1 MKVNIA
7 QPQIGQEE
15 IKAVTEVLKSGM
27 LAQGPKVAEF
37 EEKFAQFIGV
47 RYAIA
52 TTSGT
57 TALHV
62 ALLSAGIGPGDEVI
76 TAPLTFIATANAI
89 LYTGARPVFV
99 DIDEVTFNIDSEK
112 IKKSITKKT
121 RAIMPVHLY
130 GQSANMTKI
139 ISVAKKHKLTVIED
153 ACQAHGAR
161 WKEKKVGSFGVG
173 AFSFYPTKNM
183 TTGEGGMITTDSK
196 EIYEKAC
203 LIRAHGSKV
212 KYYHDIL
219 GYNFRLTDIGAAI
232 GIEQLKKLP
241 RFNKA
246 RQKNAAFLSKKLA
259 KIAGLIVPHVDKNAE
274 HVFHQYT
281 IRITPEFGLP
291 RDEVLKKLTEADIGT
306 AIFYPLPIN
315 EQKFYR
321 QMGYRSKTPIAEK
334 LAKEV
339 LSLPVHPGLKQKD
352 LEYIVRVMRNC
363 AESQK

>member
-7 QPQIGQEE
+7 QPQIGKEE

-37 EEKFAQFIGV
+37 EEKFAKFIGV
-47 RYAIA
+47 KCAIA

-76 TAPLTFIATANAI
+76 TTPLTFIATANAI

-99 DIDEVTFNIDSEK
+99 DIDEATYNINPDLIEK
-112 IKKSITKKT
+112 VITEKT
-121 RAIMPVHLY
+121 KAIMPVHLY

-139 ISVAKKHKLTVIED
+139 MAVARKHKLTVIED

-161 WKEKKVGSFGVG
+161 WKEKKVGSFGIG

-241 RFNKA
+241 
-246 RQKNAAFLSKKLA
+246 KL
-259 KIAGLIVPHVDKNAE
+259 
-274 HVFHQYT
+274 Q
-281 IRITPEFGLP
+281 
-291 RDEVLKKLTEADIGT
+291 
-306 AIFYPLPIN
+306 
-315 EQKFYR
+315 
-321 QMGYRSKTPIAEK
+321 
-334 LAKEV
+334 
-339 LSLPVHPGLKQKD
+339 
-352 LEYIVRVMRNC
+352 
-363 AESQK
+363 